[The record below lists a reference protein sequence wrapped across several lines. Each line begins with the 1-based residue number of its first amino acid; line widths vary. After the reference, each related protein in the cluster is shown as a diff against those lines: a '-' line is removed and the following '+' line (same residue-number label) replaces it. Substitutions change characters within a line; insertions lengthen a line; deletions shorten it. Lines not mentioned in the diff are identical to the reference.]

1 MSEVLKVSEE
11 VLKRNPNYI
20 KPDLYTSLFLSLYS
34 SIGLYNEILITFIP
48 LTSLYVYPNSSVNIF
63 LYKIQQ
69 NKANKAF
76 NLETQDRPYC
86 MGKAN
91 QEVFQWSFTFKAG
104 FYFWGRNNNTHLYSL
119 PGSK

>member
-86 MGKAN
+86 MGKAS

-104 FYFWGRNNNTHLYSL
+104 FYF
-119 PGSK
+119 